1 MFSVESRAK
10 VVADIMFLMR
20 PLERRKCYTLLDE
33 RKVQTYQR
41 AGLFHVNVQVTNM
54 TDRDIIEFAVIL
66 SPRNVYR

>member
-41 AGLFHVNVQVTNM
+41 AGLFHVKV
-54 TDRDIIEFAVIL
+54 
-66 SPRNVYR
+66 

>member
-20 PLERRKCYTLLDE
+20 PLERRKCYALLDE

-41 AGLFHVNVQVTNM
+41 AGLFHVTNM

-66 SPRNVYR
+66 LPWNVYR